1 MNEDQIYISSKIWFK
16 NNNFII
22 LAGQPP
28 NGSDHIPVIEIKE
41 SSNIDKGSRG
51 SYKPDLV
58 VQKNNSII
66 VVECKPR
73 FDKNDQEKLSNIIY
87 SEDRKKELFKELVQR
102 KLINKD
108 KEQLNYNNF
117 ISNLRYCMSFSGEN
131 NKLDKICYLKIFDDN
146 GNAELIQPKETLY
159 SMTI

>member
-16 NNNFII
+16 KNNFII

-131 NKLDKICYLKIFDDN
+131 NKLDKISYLKIFDDN
-146 GNAELIQPKETLY
+146 GNAELIQPNETLY
-159 SMTI
+159 SITI